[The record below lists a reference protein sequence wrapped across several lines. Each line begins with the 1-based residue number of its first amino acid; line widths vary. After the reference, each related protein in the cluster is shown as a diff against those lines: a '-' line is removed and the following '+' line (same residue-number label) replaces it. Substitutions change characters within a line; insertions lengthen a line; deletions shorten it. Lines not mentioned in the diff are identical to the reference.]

1 MQAPSTRVSTALAN
15 VLSAGRSHFNK
26 RVAETRHQ
34 FATFDPA
41 AFATFLRDG
50 VDSIA
55 KSVAAVAPERTAQVI
70 LAAYDMAL
78 ALVAQGLAGPN
89 ARSSAVE
96 SVWVLLAPHYARLI
110 SDSPVEVLGA
120 LTNAAINLA
129 KVPGARVEE
138 WLKEMQRL
146 AAHIDSVQRLHAV
159 GQIVAWRSGLAHF
172 REGALQAADNL
183 PEPLAL
189 LALHADVGTWQEV
202 REAYRATPWWS
213 PDAKRREAARH
224 GVDVGAFAGF
234 GGTFAQPPEVRATA
248 QGFVTRSTDRFQFL
262 IADVFGAV
270 LLPANEAE
278 FSQAHSTDGDAE
290 VKLAGARLM
299 LGARHIDIDLPAAG
313 LAIASSAY
321 SVAVTSP
328 YTHAIRVVPRQ

>member
-1 MQAPSTRVSTALAN
+1 MQAPSTRVSATLAD
-15 VLSAGRSHFNK
+15 VLSAGRPHFNK

-34 FATFDPA
+34 FATFDTA
-41 AFATFLRDG
+41 AFAAFLRDG

-55 KSVAAVAPERTAQVI
+55 KSVASVSPERTAQVI
-70 LAAYDMAL
+70 LAVYDMAL

-89 ARSSAVE
+89 ARSSAVD
-96 SVWVLLAPHYARLI
+96 SVWILLAPHYARLI
-110 SDSPVEVLGA
+110 SDAPVEVLGA

-129 KVPGARVEE
+129 KAPGARVDE

-146 AAHIDSVQRLHAV
+146 ATHIDSVPRLHAV

-172 REGALQAADNL
+172 REGALHAADNL

-189 LALHADVGTWQEV
+189 LALHAEVGTWQEV
-202 REAYRATPWWS
+202 RDACRANPWWS
-213 PDAKRREAARH
+213 PDAKRREAARR
-224 GVDVGAFAGF
+224 GVDVGAFTGF

-248 QGFVTRSTDRFQFL
+248 QGFVTRSGDRFQFL
-262 IADVFGAV
+262 IADAFGAV

-278 FSQAHSTDGDAE
+278 FSQAQTTGGQAE
-290 VKLAGARLM
+290 VKLAGARLT
-299 LGARHIDIDLPAAG
+299 LGDRHIDIDLPAEGLSIAG
-313 LAIASSAY
+313 NAH